1 LDSIREFE
9 RCVVNTEG
17 VVYMITLAD
26 FRKHISHLG
35 DKQLVNLYKLY
46 EECVSPGVSDTMRR
60 DMIERELYE
69 RKVIV

>member
-1 LDSIREFE
+1 
-9 RCVVNTEG
+9 
-17 VVYMITLAD
+17 MITLAD

-46 EECVSPGVSDTMRR
+46 EEQATPSVNDTLRR
-60 DMIERELYE
+60 EMLFTELYE

>member
-1 LDSIREFE
+1 
-9 RCVVNTEG
+9 
-17 VVYMITLAD
+17 MITLTD

>member
-1 LDSIREFE
+1 
-9 RCVVNTEG
+9 
-17 VVYMITLAD
+17 MITLTD

-46 EECVSPGVSDTMRR
+46 EEQTSPGANDTLRR
-60 DMIERELYE
+60 EMLFAELYE